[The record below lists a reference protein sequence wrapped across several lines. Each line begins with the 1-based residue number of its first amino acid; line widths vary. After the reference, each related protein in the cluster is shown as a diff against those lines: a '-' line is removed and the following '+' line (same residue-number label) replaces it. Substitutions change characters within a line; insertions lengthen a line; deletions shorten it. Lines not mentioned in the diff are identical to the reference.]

1 MAKSLGK
8 FKEENSD
15 LVLQLK
21 AQLLEKDVILKDY
34 KKDTGNL
41 LVLLDSVKSAI
52 YSIKPA
58 PIIYKHKDSPDKSTC
73 HAVAHITDGHMG
85 AVQLPDEIEG
95 FNEFNPKICR
105 SRQLDFAQR
114 FCKYIDNQ
122 RIIYDI
128 HECHVLVTGDL
139 ISGDIHQELQVTNA
153 FPVPVQVVRASMVL
167 SEQLHIFA
175 QNFDVVHVHF
185 ITEDNHSRLTKKPQ
199 ASEAGINSLNY
210 LVGVLAES
218 YTDKLTNVNWNIYPM
233 LQKVVT
239 VGHRNYLITHGHG
252 IKHFQGISWYGI
264 ERKTYK
270 EAQNRLKRIMESK
283 AKMSEIGFHMFIFG
297 HLHTEIKTDMYM
309 CGPSVQGTTAYDHQN
324 ARYGDPGQVGWLVH
338 PKYDETAR
346 ENFKL

>member
-1 MAKSLGK
+1 MAKQIDQFLGEQS
-8 FKEENSD
+8 EE
-15 LVLQLK
+15 VMQLK
-21 AQLLEKDVILKDY
+21 AQLLEKDRVLENY
-34 KKDTGNL
+34 KKNHGNL
-41 LVLLDSVKSAI
+41 QIFFDSVKSSVL
-52 YSIKPA
+52 SIS
-58 PIIYKHKDSPDKSTC
+58 PIPIVYKHKENSDKSTC

-85 AVQLPDEIEG
+85 AIQLPDEIEG
-95 FNEFNPKICR
+95 FNEFNPDICR
-105 SRQLDFAQR
+105 SRQIDFAQR

-122 RIIYDI
+122 RIIYNI

-139 ISGDIHQELQVTNA
+139 ISGDIHPELQITNA
-153 FPVPVQVVRASMVL
+153 FPVPVQVVEAAKVL
-167 SEQLHIFA
+167 SEQLFIFA
-175 QNFDVVHVHF
+175 QNFEIVHVHF

-210 LVGVLAES
+210 LVGILAES
-218 YTDKLTNVNWNIYPM
+218 YTEKLTNINWNIYPM

-270 EAQNRLKRIMESK
+270 EAQNRLKRIMEMK
-283 AKMSEIGFHMFIFG
+283 AQMSEIGFNMFIFG
-297 HLHTEIKTDMYM
+297 HLHTEIKTDMFM
-309 CGPSVQGTTAYDHQN
+309 CGPSVQGTTAYDHHN